1 MRLVLATLVG
11 AVINYFLIPDYIR
24 HWLLVGGLAL
34 VGVFVII
41 WLCEMVCAKN

>member
-11 AVINYFLIPDYIR
+11 AAINYFLIPDYIR

-34 VGVFVII
+34 VGVFLII
-41 WLCEMVCAKN
+41 WLCEVAARQS